1 MTMRIRLTFALAL
14 GSTLGLAGTAPAQE
28 VPAQATP
35 EIVRLDP
42 ALDALIAPGTQI
54 ERVATGF
61 KFIEGPMWR
70 QGRLWFSDVG
80 GEEIRAVTPEGKVEL
95 LVAHAG
101 GYPNPKPGKTLGP
114 NAMVTDKDG
123 TILYAQQG
131 GRNLSRLDAN
141 LKITPFLSTYQ
152 GKKINSPNDLVF
164 AKDGALWFTD
174 PPFGPMN
181 MEPSPPLEQPFAAVY
196 RYANGKLMP
205 MVTDLKLPNGLG
217 FSPDGKTFYVN
228 SYGPE
233 MFTRAYD
240 VGPGGT
246 LSNPRVLIAYDRSMG
261 RGGPD
266 GLKVDMN
273 GNVWSTGPGGI
284 RIITPQGKVLGLIKL
299 PEVAAN
305 LGFGG
310 PGYRDLYITAS
321 TSVYRIHLKVMGE
334 MPLYRR

>member
-1 MTMRIRLTFALAL
+1 MKSALKYALAL
-14 GSTLGLAGTAPAQE
+14 GAATIITGGSVAQTPPAAPAASE
-28 VPAQATP
+28 V
-35 EIVRLDP
+35 VRADP
-42 ALDALIAPGTQI
+42 ALDALIAPGAQI
-54 ERVATGF
+54 EKVATGF
-61 KFIEGPMWR
+61 KFVEGPMWR

-80 GEEIRAVTPEGKVEL
+80 GEEIRAVTPDGKVEL

-101 GYPNPKPGKTLGP
+101 GYTNPRPGKTLGP

-123 TILYAQQG
+123 SVLYAQQG
-131 GRNLSRLDAN
+131 GRIIARLDSRF
-141 LKITPFLSTYQ
+141 KITPVITSYE

-181 MEPSPPLEQPFAAVY
+181 MDPSPPLEQPFAAVY
-196 RYANGKLMP
+196 RYAKGKLTP

-240 VGPGGT
+240 VGKDGA
-246 LSNPRVLIAYDRSMG
+246 LSNPRVLFSYDRSMG

-266 GLKVDMN
+266 GLKVDTA

-284 RIITPQGKVLGLIKL
+284 RIISPQGKLLGQIKL

-305 LGFGG
+305 LAWGG
-310 PGYRDLYITAS
+310 VDGKDLYFTGS
-321 TSVYRIHLKVMGE
+321 TSIYRLRTKIAGAP
-334 MPLYRR
+334 PLYRR

>member
-1 MTMRIRLTFALAL
+1 MKTVLTYALAL
-14 GSTLGLAGTAPAQE
+14 GASVTAMGAAVAQTAPA
-28 VPAQATP
+28 PAVGP
-35 EIVRLDP
+35 EIVRVDP
-42 ALDALIAPGTQI
+42 ALDALIAPDARV
-54 ERVATGF
+54 ERIATGF

-80 GEEIRAVTPEGKVEL
+80 GEEIRAVTPDGKVEL
-95 LVAHAG
+95 LVDHAG

-131 GRNLSRLDAN
+131 GRNLSRLDAT
-141 LKITPFLSTYQ
+141 LHIQPFLSTYD

-164 AKDGALWFTD
+164 ANDGALWFTD

-196 RYANGKLMP
+196 RYAGGKLTP

-217 FSPDGKTFYVN
+217 FSPDGKIFYVN

-240 VGPGGT
+240 VGKDGA
-246 LSNPRVLIAYDRSMG
+246 LSNPRVFFAYDHSMG

-266 GLKVDMN
+266 GLKVDMA

-284 RIITPQGKVLGLIKL
+284 RIISPQGKLLGQIRM
-299 PEVAAN
+299 PETAAN
-305 LGFGG
+305 LGFGEG
-310 PGYRDLYITAS
+310 GHVLYITAS
-321 TSVYRIHLKVMGE
+321 TSVYRLPIKVRGE
-334 MPLYRR
+334 MPLYQR

>member
-1 MTMRIRLTFALAL
+1 MKNLVRCALAI
-14 GSTLGLAGTAPAQE
+14 GAGIAAVGAAPAQQASTAPA
-28 VPAQATP
+28 PA

-42 ALDALIAPGTQI
+42 ALDALIAPGTAVEKI
-54 ERVATGF
+54 ATGF
-61 KFIEGPMWR
+61 KFVEGPMWR

-80 GEEIRAVTPEGKVEL
+80 GEEIRAVTPDGKVEL

-114 NAMVTDKDG
+114 NAMVTDRDG

-131 GRNLSRLDAN
+131 GRNLSRLDAGLN
-141 LKITPFLSTYQ
+141 IKPFLSTYN
-152 GKKINSPNDLVF
+152 GKRINSPNDLVF
-164 AKDGALWFTD
+164 APDGALWFTD

-181 MEPSPPLEQPFAAVY
+181 MDPSPPLEQPFAAVY
-196 RYANGKLMP
+196 RYARGKLTP
-205 MVTDLKLPNGLG
+205 MVTDLKLPNGLA
-217 FSPDGKTFYVN
+217 FSADGKTFYVN

-240 VGPGGT
+240 VGKDGA
-246 LSNPRVLIAYDRSMG
+246 LSNPRVLFSYDHGMG
-261 RGGPD
+261 HGGPD
-266 GLKVDMN
+266 GLKTDMA

-284 RIITPQGKVLGLIKL
+284 RIISPQGKALGLIRL

-305 LGFGG
+305 LAFGEDG
-310 PGYRDLYITAS
+310 HVLYITGS
-321 TSVYRIHLKVMGE
+321 TSIYRLRTVVEGV